1 MCLMTLVPVE
11 VIVKKKIYSFGAEV
25 ACRTT
30 SGAGLLPV
38 LKELCK
44 LVWPD
49 ECQVLNLY
57 PHDFQQYFS
66 STVVYGPTGQQE
78 Y

>member
-11 VIVKKKIYSFGAEV
+11 VKVKKKINSFGAEV
-25 ACRTT
+25 SCRTT

-44 LVWPD
+44 LVWHD

-66 STVVYGPTGQQE
+66 PTVVCGPTGQQE